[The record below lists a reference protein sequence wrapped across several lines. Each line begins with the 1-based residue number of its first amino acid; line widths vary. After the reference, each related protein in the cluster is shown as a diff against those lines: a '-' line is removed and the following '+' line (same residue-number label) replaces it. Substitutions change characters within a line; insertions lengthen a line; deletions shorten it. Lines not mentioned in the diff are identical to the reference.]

1 MKTKAQ
7 IEQEIADV
15 LSESGPDPFE
25 DAKAERDSIQEEVNA
40 ADAAINAFPKGA
52 MGITP
57 DAIRATPEFR
67 AANVRFQKA
76 FARLQAFNTIYV
88 KKFAKEIRA
97 ERAKRWAR

>member
-40 ADAAINAFPKGA
+40 ADAGFGA
-52 MGITP
+52 KSALN
-57 DAIRATPEFR
+57 D
-67 AANVRFQKA
+67 
-76 FARLQAFNTIYV
+76 
-88 KKFAKEIRA
+88 EI
-97 ERAKRWAR
+97 